1 MSNSS
6 DCDGRTRETDG
17 RCLLWL
23 NGPFGIGK
31 TSVAKLV
38 AEQLGAPIFDPET
51 VGFMLREILGPALGA
66 NDFQDVLLWRTAVAH
81 IATGLVSHVDGVVVM
96 PMTVY
101 RPNYRGELRASIA
114 DVVPVLEVVL
124 VSTEDE
130 LRRRV
135 SQRDLGPSVQAWC
148 ELHATPALRSY
159 EREREGDQVVDT
171 TDLRPAE
178 VAERVVAIYRSS
190 GSRP

>member
-1 MSNSS
+1 
-6 DCDGRTRETDG
+6 
-17 RCLLWL
+17 L
-23 NGPFGIGK
+23 I
-31 TSVAKLV
+31 
-38 AEQLGAPIFDPET
+38 AERLGAPIFDPET

-81 IATGLVSHVDGVVVM
+81 LATGLVSQVGGVVVM

-101 RPNYRGELRASIA
+101 RPNYRDELRASIA

-130 LRRRV
+130 LRSRI
-135 SQRDLGPSVQAWC
+135 SQRDLGPAVQAWC
-148 ELHATPALRSY
+148 EIHATPALRSF
-159 EREREGDQVVDT
+159 ERVQEGDRIVDT

-178 VAERVVAIYRSS
+178 VAERIVAIYRTATSLTPM
-190 GSRP
+190 GE